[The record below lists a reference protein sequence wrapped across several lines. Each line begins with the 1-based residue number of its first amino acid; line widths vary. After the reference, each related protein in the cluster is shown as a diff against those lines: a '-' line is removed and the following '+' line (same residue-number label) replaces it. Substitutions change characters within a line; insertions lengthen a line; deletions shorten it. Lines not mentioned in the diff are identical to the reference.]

1 MGGYLLA
8 IDQGTT
14 GTTCLVLQMQAN
26 MGVRVLGR
34 GYQEL
39 PQHFAQPGWVEHD
52 LNDVWD
58 SVGRAATAA
67 LHKANVAG
75 GAIAAIGLT
84 NQRET
89 VGFWDAHGA
98 PLARAIV
105 WQDRRTAKSC
115 DALRAAGHEPL
126 IQARTGLR
134 LDPYFSATKLNWL
147 MAHDTRIKDA
157 VAQKQVHCGT
167 IDTWLIYK
175 LTGGKT
181 YATDVTNASR
191 TLLYDIHKNAWDDDL
206 CTLLGAVPKAL
217 LAEVRS
223 CDASFGATLNAGF
236 LPDGIAITGVAG
248 DQQAA
253 LFGQACFTEGM
264 AKCTFGTGAFAL
276 VNTGTKAAQS
286 HSGLLTTIAWRL
298 GDETTYALEGSIFV
312 AGAVVQ
318 WLRDGL
324 GLFATSAEVEALAAQ
339 VPDAGGVTVVPAL
352 TGLGAPHWRPEAR
365 GLISGIT
372 RGTTRAH
379 IARAALEGIAWQ
391 VVDLMGAMRLDSGAA
406 IRLLRADGGA
416 SANNLLMQF
425 LADILGVPIY
435 RPPLVEST
443 SLGAACV
450 AALGAKMLPSLDDV
464 AMALG
469 PAQVFEPQM
478 KQDEVAR
485 RAAIWQAA
493 LAKA

>member
-1 MGGYLLA
+1 MSGYVLA

-14 GTTCLVLQMQAN
+14 GTTCLIVQMQPQAAT
-26 MGVRVLGR
+26 RVLGR
-34 GYQEL
+34 GYREL
-39 PQHFAQPGWVEHD
+39 PQHFAQPGWVEHSLD
-52 LNDVWD
+52 DIWA
-58 SVGRAATAA
+58 SVGHATQAA
-67 LHKANVAG
+67 LVQAG
-75 GAIAAIGLT
+75 IEARELSCIGLT

-89 VGFWDAHGA
+89 AGFWDAQGRA
-98 PLARAIV
+98 LARAIV
-105 WQDRRTAKSC
+105 WQDRRTAQMC
-115 DALRAAGHEPL
+115 EGLRASGHEPL

-134 LDPYFSATKLNWL
+134 LDPYFSATKLSWL
-147 MAHDTRIKDA
+147 MHKHPEIRRGLKDG
-157 VAQKQVHCGT
+157 QVRCGT
-167 IDTWLIYK
+167 IDAWLIFK

-191 TLLYDIHKNAWDDDL
+191 TLLYDIHKGCWDAEL
-206 CTLLGAVPKAL
+206 SGLLDSVPIEML
-217 LAEVRS
+217 PEVRS
-223 CDASFGATLNAGF
+223 CDAHFGTTRDTGF

-276 VNTGTKAAQS
+276 VNTGPKAARAS
-286 HSGLLTTIAWRL
+286 SGLLTTIAWRL
-298 GDETTYALEGSIFV
+298 GDDTTFALEGSIFV

-324 GLFATSAEVEALAAQ
+324 GLFSTSAEVEALAAQ
-339 VPDAGGVTVVPAL
+339 VPDAGGVTLVPAL
-352 TGLGAPHWRPEAR
+352 TGLGAPHWRPDAR

-372 RGTTRAH
+372 RGTTKAH

-391 VVDLMGAMRLDSGAA
+391 VVDLMGAIRQDSGAA

-416 SANNLLMQF
+416 SANHLLMQF
-425 LADILGVPIY
+425 LADILAVPIH

-443 SLGAACV
+443 ALGAAAL
-450 AALGAKMLPSLDDV
+450 AALGAKMVGNLDDLALV
-464 AMALG
+464 LG
-469 PAQVFEPQM
+469 PVHIFKPSMPA
-478 KQDEVAR
+478 DEIAR